1 LLFIRKD
8 KNLTAPLTFIL
19 SRKGREENKKEYPL
33 TLPSPAGL
41 RGKKDEKI
49 LTAPLTFVLSRRGRE
64 EMKGKILKAPLTL
77 PSPTWLCH
85 NPCFACDYAKNT
97 VKNN

>member
-33 TLPSPAGL
+33 TLA
-41 RGKKDEKI
+41 
-49 LTAPLTFVLSRRGRE
+49 LSRRVERE
-64 EMKGKILKAPLTL
+64 KR
-77 PSPTWLCH
+77 
-85 NPCFACDYAKNT
+85 
-97 VKNN
+97 

>member
-33 TLPSPAGL
+33 TLALSPEW

-49 LTAPLTFVLSRRGRE
+49 LTAPLTFILSRKGRE
-64 EMKGKILKAPLTL
+64 EMEEK
-77 PSPTWLCH
+77 
-85 NPCFACDYAKNT
+85 F
-97 VKNN
+97 